1 MKILISAGPTRE
13 YIDSVRF
20 ISNPSTGKIGYLL
33 AEKLKLKGYSITLVS
48 GPTHLKPPEGIKLI
62 NVVSAEEMEKAIL
75 EEFRKADCLIMAA
88 AVSDWRP
95 EKRYFGKLK
104 IKERWDLRLVP
115 TPDIL
120 KEVSKLKRDSQI
132 VIGFALETENMED
145 NALKKLKEKK
155 LDLIVANTPS
165 FFGDGA
171 SDVIFI
177 SKSGDVKKFENIG
190 KEKVAELI
198 VKWVENNLTK

>member
-1 MKILISAGPTRE
+1 
-13 YIDSVRF
+13 
-20 ISNPSTGKIGYLL
+20 
-33 AEKLKLKGYSITLVS
+33 
-48 GPTHLKPPEGIKLI
+48 
-62 NVVSAEEMEKAIL
+62 MEKAIL

-145 NALKKLKEKK
+145 NALKKLREKK

-177 SKSGDVKKFENIG
+177 SKSGEVKKFENIG

-198 VKWVENNLTK
+198 VKWIENNLTK